1 MTFDISLFPAKPTY
15 AGKWWSVSFEPIIG
29 SGERINAII
38 VARGVDGKHEIIQ
51 SIRDE
56 VLDSIYGAKSES
68 IKSMVSWVRSSL
80 HSHLESH
87 INLEHWAP
95 PISGFAISKNSDA
108 LDDSLSGILRQAVRL
123 TASLGTLTLEAERSE
138 DDDRA
143 SQKQSEQWSTRI
155 SDEAR
160 KLNPK
165 LSDYFGTRVQLSSAQ
180 LHTRFGFYNDIYA
193 SNFGLMVPSRL
204 SASINSIKAKV
215 YDLESLS
222 RSSMILKP
230 NTLDVIVGIPS
241 FDDPTIPPK
250 TVASMRG
257 YVNELTELA
266 LKEDINFIP
275 VNSAFEAAQRIIKIA
290 A

>member
-56 VLDSIYGAKSES
+56 VLDSIYGTKSES

-80 HSHLESH
+80 H
-87 INLEHWAP
+87 
-95 PISGFAISKNSDA
+95 
-108 LDDSLSGILRQAVRL
+108 
-123 TASLGTLTLEAERSE
+123 
-138 DDDRA
+138 
-143 SQKQSEQWSTRI
+143 

-222 RSSMILKP
+222 RSSMVLKP
-230 NTLDVIVGIPS
+230 KTLDVIVGIPS
-241 FDDPTIPPK
+241 FDDPTIPPI